1 MKKVL
6 VLLLL
11 GCSFAACSSF
21 NSFKEE
27 EESTYNCATDM
38 ALVNGNEDVYADIS
52 NVGRE
57 HNEALQ
63 MLMEAFPTSDFDF
76 NEAFTFW
83 INLVD
88 EKCMSFGS
96 SLSDEEI
103 YSLWNSMYS
112 FYIQCLQREGA
123 GSALH
128 QLISTYGCDE
138 EFKNE
143 LHAVVNN
150 LDFEYGQMDDFME
163 QIDILEANTA
173 SAYYADEYL
182 PYVQSFYYI
191 ADASYDTGRS
201 ITMKTESS
209 IQRKMIAL
217 HKMKIEQ
224 RILKCLDVELL
235 MLWLAEVRQ

>member
-57 HNEALQ
+57 H
-63 MLMEAFPTSDFDF
+63 

-150 LDFEYGQMDDFME
+150 L
-163 QIDILEANTA
+163 T
-173 SAYYADEYL
+173 
-182 PYVQSFYYI
+182 
-191 ADASYDTGRS
+191 
-201 ITMKTESS
+201 
-209 IQRKMIAL
+209 
-217 HKMKIEQ
+217 
-224 RILKCLDVELL
+224 
-235 MLWLAEVRQ
+235 